1 MCVWGGGDGRWGG
14 RGKGRGSVWGGDGEG
29 EGGERTRERGGLCEG
44 EGRPRGGGGTE
55 GGGRPW
61 MAWSHAE
68 CAHLLCSLQM
78 GL

>member
-1 MCVWGGGDGRWGG
+1 MTTREG
-14 RGKGRGSVWGGDGEG
+14 GEG
-29 EGGERTRERGGLCEG
+29 GICVCGGERTRERGGLCEG